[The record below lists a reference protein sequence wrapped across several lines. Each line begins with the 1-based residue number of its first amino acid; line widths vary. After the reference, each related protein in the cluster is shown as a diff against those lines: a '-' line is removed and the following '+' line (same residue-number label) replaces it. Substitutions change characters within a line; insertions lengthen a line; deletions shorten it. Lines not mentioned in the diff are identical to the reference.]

1 MSVLKSLIS
10 TVITAIP
17 TTTVVKTIEP
27 IPRVE
32 KLKKDIK
39 DAFKDFGED
48 VKSAAEAKKK
58 RRQARKTTKII
69 GDIKVNNKKLNK
81 LIGTTTVTGVSTTTS
96 SITANLN
103 AKNIQNRVDQK
114 SLSTYVNSM
123 TDEELVAALEKF
135 DLLDSQDDTKTN
147 IK

>member
-10 TVITAIP
+10 TVITAVP
-17 TTTVVKTIEP
+17 TTTVAKTIEP

-39 DAFKDFGED
+39 DAFKGFGED

-58 RRQARKTTKII
+58 QRQARKTTKII

-81 LIGTTTVTGVSTTTS
+81 LIGTTTVTGASTTTS

-114 SLSTYVNSM
+114 NLSTYVNSM